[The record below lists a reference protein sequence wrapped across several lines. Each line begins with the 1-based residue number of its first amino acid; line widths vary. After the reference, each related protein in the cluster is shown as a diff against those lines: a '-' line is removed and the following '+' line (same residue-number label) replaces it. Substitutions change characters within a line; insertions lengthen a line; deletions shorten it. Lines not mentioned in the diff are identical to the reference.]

1 MSCPLSF
8 YFSANDPNFFTK
20 TIVLNDSTT
29 NYLAQVFIT
38 APIYNQCG
46 QVIGSKVSTDTIQ
59 QVGPNQYV
67 VNIDSTYTF
76 THRGSVSWNVTFN
89 NTIPSVLY
97 PTHQLFQSNIVST
110 TGIYLGKK
118 GYVSIVAN
126 DNGIRNVTITFTKN

>member
-1 MSCPLSF
+1 MQCQG
-8 YFSANDPNFFTK
+8 PNFFTK
-20 TIVLNDSTT
+20 TIVINDST

-38 APIYNQCG
+38 TPIYNQCG

-67 VNIDSTYTF
+67 INIDLTY
-76 THRGSVSWNVTFN
+76 THRGSVSWNVTFTN
-89 NTIPSVLY
+89 NSVLY

-126 DNGIRNVTITFTKN
+126 ENGIRIRNVRITFTKN